1 MSDSADD
8 FAKWQ
13 KEISKA
19 DENILKN
26 GRETDDHGDIGEM
39 PEGVETSLEDRPVT
53 PPDGE
58 EEFIDDDGT
67 MYKWDH
73 GLRAWVPQV
82 NIWISILFLLSIL

>member
-13 KEISKA
+13 KEISEA
-19 DENILKN
+19 DTKILKN
-26 GRETDDHGDIGEM
+26 GRETDHGDIGEM
-39 PEGVETSLEDRPVT
+39 SRRVETSLEDRPVT

-58 EEFIDDDGT
+58 EEFTDDDGT

-82 NIWISILFLLSIL
+82 NIWISRLI